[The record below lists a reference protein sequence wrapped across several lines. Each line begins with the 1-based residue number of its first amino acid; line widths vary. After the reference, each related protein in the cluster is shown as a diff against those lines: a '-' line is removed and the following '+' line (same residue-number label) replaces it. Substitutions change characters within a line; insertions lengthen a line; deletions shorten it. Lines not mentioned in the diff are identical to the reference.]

1 MADPINLLNMDRP
14 SMESFFMSMG
24 EEPFRATQMVKWIH
38 QQGVT
43 EFDAMTNL
51 SKLLRSSLP
60 EQAEI
65 RLPAITHT
73 RISADGTRKWLI
85 QVDDSGN
92 SIETVFIPEENRGTL
107 CISSQVGCPL
117 DCQFCSTAKQG
128 FNRNLNTA
136 EIISQLW
143 LAMDQLDQFHDN
155 RHQITNVVMMGMGE
169 PLLNFDNVVPAL
181 RLMID
186 DQAYGLAKRRV
197 TVSTAGIVPGID
209 KLSEECDVALAVSL
223 HAGNDELRDRIVP
236 VNRKY
241 PLAEL
246 LAACRRYAKIRG
258 GDSITFEYVM
268 LNGVNDSPSDARQ
281 LARVLMDIPAKINLI
296 PFNPFPGA
304 DFSCPDRFRIDTFRN
319 ILVKAGIVT
328 TTRKTRGDDIAAA
341 CGQLAGMVKARG
353 RRHQHTEKVTH

>member
-1 MADPINLLNMDRP
+1 
-14 SMESFFMSMG
+14 MESFFSGIG
-24 EEPFRATQMVKWIH
+24 EKPFRATQIVKWIH

-51 SKLLRSSLP
+51 SKLLRSNLP
-60 EQAEI
+60 QQAEI
-65 RLPAITHT
+65 KLPSISHT
-73 RISADGTRKWLI
+73 QTSKDGTRKWLI
-85 QVDDSGN
+85 QLDDSGN
-92 SIETVFIPEENRGTL
+92 SVETVFIPEDSRGTL
-107 CISSQVGCPL
+107 CISSQIGCPL

-136 EIISQLW
+136 EIIAQLW
-143 LAMDQLDQFHDN
+143 LAMDQLDQFRDN
-155 RHQITNVVMMGMGE
+155 HHQITNVVMMGMGE
-169 PLLNFDNVVPAL
+169 PLLNFNNVLPAL
-181 RLMID
+181 KLMTD

-209 KLSEECDVALAVSL
+209 KLSQECDVALAVSL
-223 HAGNDELRDRIVP
+223 HASRDELRDQIVP
-236 VNRKY
+236 INKKY

-268 LNGVNDSPSDARQ
+268 LNEVNDSPSDARQ
-281 LARVLMDIPAKINLI
+281 LARLLHDLPAKINLI

-304 DFSCPDRFRIDTFRN
+304 DYSCPERERIDTFRN

-341 CGQLAGMVKARG
+341 CGQLVGQVKAKA
-353 RRHQHTEKVTH
+353 RRHQTNKVTH